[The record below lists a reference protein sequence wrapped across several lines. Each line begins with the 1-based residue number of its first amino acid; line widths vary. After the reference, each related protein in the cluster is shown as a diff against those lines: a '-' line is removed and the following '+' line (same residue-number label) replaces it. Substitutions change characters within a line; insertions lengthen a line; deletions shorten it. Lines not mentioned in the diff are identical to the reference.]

1 MLLGL
6 TLLCEVIF
14 IILYSLGM
22 YFADKRDEAHDKRML
37 FVGSRHQ
44 TEDYVFWN
52 KKWGKYA
59 RYTLRYLKGSII
71 IAIIGLILV
80 IGGGVQQSVKK
91 LKKGDK
97 AQPSHV
103 THHNTERVDMTEAFE
118 EQEKLMWI
126 EIRDKKR

>member
-6 TLLCEVIF
+6 ALLCEVIF
-14 IILYSLGM
+14 ITLYSLGM

-37 FVGSRHQ
+37 FVGVRHQ
-44 TEDYVFWN
+44 KEDFVFWN

-59 RYTLRYLKGSII
+59 RYTLRYLKWSVI
-71 IAIIGLILV
+71 IATIGLALA
-80 IGGGVQQSVKK
+80 IGEGVQQIVKK
-91 LKKGDK
+91 GEK

-118 EQEKLMWI
+118 VQEKLMWI